1 MSQWTPSKR
10 REFIRKLR
18 KLGFEGPFVG
28 TRHHFMV
35 YVENRLAIPSN
46 REYSIP
52 QLKMMLREVEAIL
65 RRKIPLD
72 ECNKL

>member
-1 MSQWTPSKR
+1 MSQWVPSKR

-35 YVENRLAIPSN
+35 YDENRLAIPSN

-52 QLKMMLREVEAIL
+52 QLKMMLREAEAIL
-65 RRKIPLD
+65 KRKIPLD
-72 ECNKL
+72 EWNKL